1 MLPGRT
7 QLPRFFALALLALA
21 WSALPVRAQ
30 YGLDLTGA
38 GPVNRSMGGASVAAP
53 LDGVGAIF
61 WNPATTT
68 ALPNLEMDLGVELLY
83 GQSRLSSSLPA
94 NAFGPGIPPIGL
106 AGSDRGDNGI
116 FPLPAMALV
125 YRPEESPWTYG
136 VGVFAV
142 AGFGVNYPASNSNPI
157 LTPQPPNGVGLGS
170 LFSELQVI
178 QIAPTVALQVS
189 DRLSVGVG
197 PALDLAVLRADPL
210 FVVAPNANGNFATGA
225 HSRYSWGGGVQAGI
239 YYLLDENWRLGA
251 SLKSPQWFE
260 DFHFQS
266 TNAKGGPRNVTF
278 NTDLPMIASVGV
290 AYAGFERW
298 LLAAD
303 FRYVDFANTNGF
315 RHSGFDATGTVR
327 GLGWDSIFAMAL
339 GAQYQLTDCV
349 SLRLGYTYNQ
359 NPIDDSQSSFNV
371 ASSTILEH
379 TLYVGA
385 SYKVSD
391 LLTLSFA
398 YAHGFENSI
407 DGPLV
412 TPFGPVPGSSVKST
426 VSADTFL
433 LGATVHFGCKG
444 SELPVH
450 E

>member
-1 MLPGRT
+1 L
-7 QLPRFFALALLALA
+7 FALGLFALA
-21 WSALPVRAQ
+21 WSALPARAQ
-30 YGLDLTGA
+30 YGLDLSGT

-68 ALPNLEMDLGVELLY
+68 ALPSLEMDLGVELLY
-83 GQSRLSSSLPA
+83 PQSRLSSSLPA

-106 AGSDRGDNGI
+106 SGSDRSDTGI
-116 FPLPAMALV
+116 FPLPSIGLV
-125 YRPEESPWTYG
+125 YRPDESRWTYG
-136 VGVFAV
+136 LGVFAV
-142 AGFGVNYPASNSNPI
+142 AGFGVNYPASATNPI

-170 LFSELQVI
+170 LFSELQVV
-178 QIAPTVALQVS
+178 QIAPTLALQVT

-197 PALDLAVLRADPL
+197 PTVDLAELRADPL
-210 FVVAPNANGNFATGA
+210 FVVAPNANGDFPPGT
-225 HSRYSWGGGVQAGI
+225 HSRYTWGGGVQAGI
-239 YYLLDENWRLGA
+239 YYLVNDDWRLGA

-266 TNAKGGPRNVTF
+266 TNAKGLPRNVTT
-278 NTDLPMIASVGV
+278 NNDLPMIASIGG

-303 FRYVDFANTNGF
+303 FRYIDFANTNGF
-315 RHSGFDATGTVR
+315 RHSGFDATGAVR
-327 GLGWDSIFAMAL
+327 GLGWDSIFAVAL
-339 GAQYQLTDCV
+339 GAQYQLTDCT

-359 NPIDDSQSSFNV
+359 NPIEDSQSSFNV
-371 ASSTILEH
+371 VSPTILEH
-379 TLYVGA
+379 SLYVGG

-407 DGPLV
+407 NGPLQ
-412 TPFGPVPGSSVKST
+412 TPFGPVSGSSIKST
-426 VSADTFL
+426 VSADTFVI
-433 LGATVHFGCKG
+433 GATVHFGCKTN
-444 SELPVH
+444 ETILR